1 MDTLTQIWA
10 TYKGDVIPALV
21 SAMIAFIPFL
31 VFWIKARMNLSNK
44 KQEAQ
49 LEVMKQIAAKED
61 TTPQLEALKE
71 EIVALE
77 ESIAEIKD
85 ATSNMAVLFNA
96 AFQGSDLSPEIKDN
110 LESLKNKVVIGNN
123 QDLITDLQNQL
134 KNVKEE
140 YEALLISTQ
149 NKVEDIVE
157 EVAPVE
163 HKIKKIRR

>member
-71 EIVALE
+71 EIVVLE

-149 NKVEDIVE
+149 NKVEDVVE